1 MDYVLFYIFL
11 LFELIECE
19 NLFVDQSEL
28 NIIRD
33 EFEGGKLNHD
43 IAILFLVKVGDKL
56 IKSSAFSF
64 SFIKFSL
71 IDRILGMCD
80 DDEFVRFFF

>member
-1 MDYVLFYIFL
+1 M
-11 LFELIECE
+11 
-19 NLFVDQSEL
+19 FVDQSEL

-43 IAILFLVKVGDKL
+43 IAILILVKVGDKL
-56 IKSSAFSF
+56 IQSGAFSF
-64 SFIKFSL
+64 AFIKFSL